1 MTKDA
6 VSLADLRECDPSN
19 IMELY
24 PEGQTLNQI
33 ICYFYLLDV
42 STVYLAVMNK
52 VDPSKTKDID
62 YLKKVL
68 KRIGLSGYT
77 LSLVANLKEIM

>member
-24 PEGQTLNQI
+24 PEDLTLLDHI
-33 ICYFYLLDV
+33 ISYFYLLDV

-52 VDPSKTKDID
+52 VDPSKTKNID
-62 YLKKVL
+62 YLKKRL
-68 KRIGLSGYT
+68 
-77 LSLVANLKEIM
+77 